1 MELTHEFEVPA
12 GVDRAWEVLN
22 DIETIAPCMPGAT
35 LEDVDGDD
43 FRGTVKVKVGPIQLT
58 YAGTARFVER
68 DADARRARIEANGT
82 DRRGGGTA
90 AAVITASLTEAS
102 TTATAV
108 TVHTDLTV
116 TGRPAQFGRGVMV
129 DVGNKLLGQFA
140 DCLAEQIVA
149 PTAEEEVGEAAA
161 PTPGT
166 SAEPLAADRPS
177 EAVTPP
183 GRPEA
188 EAVDLLDL
196 AGGSVLKRLAPLA
209 VAVAAVA
216 WLLRRLRR

>member
-1 MELTHEFEVPA
+1 VELTHEFEVPA

-35 LEDVDGDD
+35 LEAVDGDD

-209 VAVAAVA
+209 VVVAAVA